1 MTDLSLGCG
10 NGGRDIGVRFL
21 MGRKFSPLQNIKF
34 NEDHVFLL
42 QDKADEAWK
51 WPVTSRAEVKNAWMF
66 ASTFP
71 Y

>member
-42 QDKADEAWK
+42 QDKADEA
-51 WPVTSRAEVKNAWMF
+51 
-66 ASTFP
+66 
-71 Y
+71 